1 VVADDWHREW
11 PPQVARA
18 VERLREAEA
27 ERRRTRRHARACLCG
42 FALSALVCAPLQWLA
57 GATGPALLMG
67 GVGLAAAAGGLFLGA
82 RNA

>member
-1 VVADDWHREW
+1 MADDWHQDW
-11 PPQVARA
+11 PPQAARA
-18 VERLREAEA
+18 VERLREA

-57 GATGPALLMG
+57 GATGAALLMG
-67 GVGLAAAAGGLFLGA
+67 GVGLAAAVGGLFLGV